1 MPKPGLR
8 IAIWAGAAVLATTAA
23 TVAIG
28 FSQGARPDVLNANDI
43 ANHLANQAPVAG
55 PVRGSASPGPDDGA
69 GHGQGTPSGAAGPSQ
84 VLTSTGGSVVVQCSG
99 DTAMLVSWAP
109 NPGYRADD
117 DSNRGPSAQVGV
129 RFEKDGSDAD
139 VTVSVTCTAGVPSLL
154 EVIGGGGAGDDHGT
168 GGGGDDPAS
177 DDHGGGSGGG
187 GSGSNRGSSH

>member
-43 ANHLANQAPVAG
+43 ANQLANQAPVAG
-55 PVRGSASPGPDDGA
+55 PIRGSASPGPQDRA
-69 GHGQGTPSGAAGPSQ
+69 GHGQDTPSGTGAPSQ
-84 VLTSTGGSVVVQCSG
+84 VLTSTGGSVVVQCS
-99 DTAMLVSWAP
+99 DDIAMLVSWAP

-117 DSNRGPSAQVGV
+117 DAHRGPSAQVGV

-139 VTVSVTCTAGVPSLL
+139 VTVSVTCAAGVPSLT
-154 EVIGGGGAGDDHGT
+154 EVIGGAGADHGT
-168 GGGGDDPAS
+168 GGGGDEPPG

-187 GSGSNRGSSH
+187 